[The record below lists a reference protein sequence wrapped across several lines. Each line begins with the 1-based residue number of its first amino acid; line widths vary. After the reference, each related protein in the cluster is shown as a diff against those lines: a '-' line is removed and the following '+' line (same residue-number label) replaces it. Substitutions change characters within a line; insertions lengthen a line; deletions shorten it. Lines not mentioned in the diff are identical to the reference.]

1 MNRRARV
8 FVLLSSLLPL
18 WAQAFSGGAPT
29 CHAEDVLESPMGD
42 PIANMGFSLSAT
54 PAQYTPGQ
62 AMTLTLSNVDP
73 GVTVRGVLLYVEDP
87 DALDDTSMPIKRG
100 NFTAPYPMGIKAVF
114 DGYEG
119 CNFAGLTPV
128 LTHDSSQSKSLPMT
142 LTWQPPA
149 IDTGDLRVR
158 GIALLGFNAYQMLSL
173 DLHSINHIFTDSFE

>member
-1 MNRRARV
+1 MLFSV
-8 FVLLSSLLPL
+8 LPL

-29 CHAEDVLESPMGD
+29 GHAEDVLESPMGD

-62 AMTLTLSNVDP
+62 AMTLTLSNVDS

-87 DALDDTSMPIKRG
+87 DALDDMAMPIKRG

-128 LTHDSSQSKSLPMT
+128 LTHDSSQTKSLPMT

-173 DLHSINHIFTDSFE
+173 DLRSINHIFTDSFE